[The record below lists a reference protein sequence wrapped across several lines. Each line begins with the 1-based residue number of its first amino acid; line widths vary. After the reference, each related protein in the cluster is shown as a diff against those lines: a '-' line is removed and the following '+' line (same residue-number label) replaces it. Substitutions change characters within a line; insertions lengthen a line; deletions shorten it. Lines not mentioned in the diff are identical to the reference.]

1 MRSSTRPSAAWCGGE
16 GVRSAAPACRVS
28 GYVSPRSGCRSH
40 GGRGGEA
47 ADGAEDRRNQRR
59 ERRARGDPPRR
70 ARQPGRRGAARGRR
84 AQAPHGPRQA
94 DQGLGGRLPAA
105 PREGQGEAR
114 PRAGIHPLMMR
125 MSRERIF
132 HLADLI
138 LKALGTTAGVSIRAP
153 DDLRPEVIRALT
165 EESKL
170 AESIDGEV
178 RKILG
183 SYSRPMPEGSHEWEV
198 LYQKTREEVFRK
210 RFRL

>member
-1 MRSSTRPSAAWCGGE
+1 
-16 GVRSAAPACRVS
+16 
-28 GYVSPRSGCRSH
+28 
-40 GGRGGEA
+40 
-47 ADGAEDRRNQRR
+47 
-59 ERRARGDPPRR
+59 
-70 ARQPGRRGAARGRR
+70 
-84 AQAPHGPRQA
+84 
-94 DQGLGGRLPAA
+94 
-105 PREGQGEAR
+105 
-114 PRAGIHPLMMR
+114 MR

-138 LKALGTTAGVSIRAP
+138 VKELGTTVGVNVKAP

-183 SYSRPMPEGSHEWEV
+183 SYSRPLPEGSREWEV